1 MAEALFYAAPPPG
14 WRARSAGTEPGA
26 KVRAEAVAVMGEVGL
41 DISRQVPKGLSAA
54 MGTDVR
60 LVVGLCEEEACPVI
74 AGARSLHWPMPVPRS
89 GDHGHYRQIRD
100 ALRER
105 IAALVADLQQEPH
118 SRTPA
123 GDP

>member
-1 MAEALFYAAPPPG
+1 MAEALFNAAPPPG

-26 KVRAEAVAVMGEVGL
+26 KVRAEAVAVMVELGL
-41 DISRQVPKGLSAA
+41 DISSQVPKGLTHAL
-54 MGTDVR
+54 GPDVG

-74 AGARSLHWPMPVPRS
+74 PGARSLHWPLPVPRS

-100 ALRER
+100 VLRKR
-105 IAALVADLQQEPH
+105 IEGLVTDLQQEPH

>member
-1 MAEALFYAAPPPG
+1 MAEALFNAAPPSG

-26 KVRAEAVAVMGEVGL
+26 KVRAEAIAVMAELGL
-41 DISRQVPKGLSAA
+41 DISRQVPKGLTVALGA
-54 MGTDVR
+54 DVA

-74 AGARSLHWPMPVPRS
+74 PGARSLHWPMPVPRS
-89 GDHGHYRQIRD
+89 GDHGHYRHIRD

-105 IAALVADLQQEPH
+105 IAALATDLQQEPH

-123 GDP
+123 EDP